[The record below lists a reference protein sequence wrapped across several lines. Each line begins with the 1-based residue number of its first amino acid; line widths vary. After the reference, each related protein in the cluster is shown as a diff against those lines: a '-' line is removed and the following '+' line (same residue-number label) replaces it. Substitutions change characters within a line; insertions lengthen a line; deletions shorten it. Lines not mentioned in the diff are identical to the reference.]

1 MSAKQSQ
8 DKLDKRAAA
17 LRANLRKRKELAAD
31 KKAGKNAERK
41 ENMSKDKDDG
51 CC

>member
-17 LRANLRKRKELAAD
+17 LRENLRKRKELQKTD
-31 KKAGKNAERK
+31 KNK
-41 ENMSKDKDDG
+41 SKDTAKDRKDG
-51 CC
+51 SP

>member
-17 LRANLRKRKELAAD
+17 LRANLKKRKPAKKAD
-31 KKAGKNAERK
+31 KPK
-41 ENMSKDKDDG
+41 SKDTKQDNE
-51 CC
+51 